1 MKFIG
6 KVDIKSLVDEYGT
19 PLYVYDQS
27 LIETNYKK
35 IFNAFAKFFENF
47 KIHYS
52 VKANPNLHILKFIK
66 SLGAGADCSAPFE
79 LRLALL
85 AGFHP
90 DDIIYT
96 GNYESIDDLKYVS
109 SCNVRINLDDISS
122 YYRLRKVCNPDFV
135 SFRVNPGIGKG
146 GFEGITT
153 GGADA
158 KFGVP
163 YELLKQAYFEAKND
177 GRTRFGIHIM
187 TGSNI
192 LEPYYF
198 AEVLE
203 KLMRISGR
211 IFKELEIQP
220 EYIDIGGGFGIP
232 YSDEDVELDIETTVR
247 LISEVFFDFCDKF
260 DLGYPELKI
269 EPGRYLV
276 GNAGFILSRVTGIK
290 RGYKK
295 FVGLDAGMNVLIRPA
310 LYGATHRIKV
320 YGRDGAVQMAQICGP
335 ICENSD
341 ILGKNVPLPEVEEGD
356 IVIILDAGAYGF
368 SMASNYNGRPLPAEI
383 LVDGTSVK
391 LIRKRQSFEDYIK
404 LMEWE
409 KSE

>member
-19 PLYVYDQS
+19 PLYVYDQN

-35 IFNAFAKFFENF
+35 IFYAFSKFFENF

-52 VKANPNLHILKFIK
+52 VKANSNLQILRIIK
-66 SLGAGADCSAPFE
+66 NLGAGVDCSSPFE

-85 AGFHP
+85 AGFKP
-90 DDIIYT
+90 DDIVYT
-96 GNYESIDDLKYVS
+96 GNYESFDDLKYVS
-109 SCNVRINLDDISS
+109 SCKVRINLDDISS
-122 YYRLRKVCNPDFV
+122 YNRLIKVCSPDFA

-163 YELLKQAYFEAKND
+163 YELLKQAYFAAKKD
-177 GRTRFGIHIM
+177 GVKRFGVHIM

-203 KLMRISGR
+203 KLIRISGR
-211 IFKELEIQP
+211 IFSDLEIKP

-232 YSDEDVELDIETTVR
+232 YSDEDVELDIETTAR
-247 LISEVFFDFCDKF
+247 LISEVFFEYCDKF
-260 DLGYPELKI
+260 DLGKPELKI
-269 EPGRYLV
+269 EPGRYLI
-276 GNAGFILSRVTGIK
+276 GNAGYVLSRVTGIK

-295 FVGLDAGMNVLIRPA
+295 FVGLDAGMNMLIRPA
-310 LYGATHRIKV
+310 LYGAIHRIKI
-320 YGRDGAVQMAQICGP
+320 YGKDGVVQMAQICGQ

-383 LVDGTSVK
+383 LVHGDSVK
-391 LIRKRQSFEDYIK
+391 LIRKRQSFEDFVK
-404 LMEWE
+404 LMDFE
-409 KSE
+409 KSD